1 MSGITFDGNGATNA
15 CGLFATAHGRNIHI
29 EGCTFKNI
37 NNSWHL
43 VEINSSDTVVFDRCT
58 ISDYNYR
65 EIKEGDYFTEAFQLD
80 YAGEGGLYPFTC
92 LLDNTGCQNITFN
105 NCTFTRVKTTWTAC
119 IGSHSYLK
127 NSMPKNVTVNG
138 CSFDDIDNCIYGLD
152 YKNLSVIN
160 CTFYNVATAIIIDSR
175 EDNNGTSITAIGNRY
190 NGKQRYKN
198 ISQFN
203 GTEEGRFI
211 MHHNYHNR
219 LSSSNISNNFIEW
232 AYSHGIGI
240 TPVDTTII
248 GNSVRYCGKHG
259 IYLYGG
265 QQTSIIGNTSV
276 YNGQLEW
283 YTGYDIYVIEGAI
296 KRVWRCNISNN
307 ASYVTVNTTGNF
319 NDVIVANNLNTK
331 G

>member
-1 MSGITFDGNGATNA
+1 M
-15 CGLFATAHGRNIHI
+15 
-29 EGCTFKNI
+29 
-37 NNSWHL
+37 

-127 NSMPKNVTVNG
+127 NSMPKNVTING

-152 YKNLSVIN
+152 YKNLSVLN
-160 CTFYNVATAIIIDSR
+160 CTFYNVATAIIIDSK

-190 NGKQRYKN
+190 NGKRRYKY

-276 YNGQLEW
+276 YNGQLEG
-283 YTGYDIYVIEGAI
+283 YTGYDIYVIEGTI

-307 ASYVTVNTTGNF
+307 ASYVTVVTTGNF